1 MVKHV
6 NLAVNQNKAQLL
18 THLDQS
24 NRRQSKA
31 LSARPVKATVAQV
44 DAERVGCDLGSIN
57 TWTLI
62 LTSTSF
68 LGQRGKSMRK
78 GLWLLTSV
86 WIGEATTNQRLSLCD
101 TMPIDLLIWHLATW
115 INMHMTLH
123 ILTLLWHE
131 DTVNKKKMGNNYQ
144 IYHQFFYFKMHLIVA

>member
-1 MVKHV
+1 MVPSDGRTQGRSSMVKHV
-6 NLAVNQNKAQLL
+6 NLAVNQNKTQLP
-18 THLDQS
+18 THLDRA

-31 LSARPVKATVAQV
+31 LSACPVKATVAQV
-44 DAERVGCDLGSIN
+44 DAEQVGCDLGSIN

-101 TMPIDLLIWHLATW
+101 TMPINLLIWHLATW
-115 INMHMTLH
+115 TNMHDTTYSH
-123 ILTLLWHE
+123 TPLTWRYSKQ
-131 DTVNKKKMGNNYQ
+131 KKDGK
-144 IYHQFFYFKMHLIVA
+144 